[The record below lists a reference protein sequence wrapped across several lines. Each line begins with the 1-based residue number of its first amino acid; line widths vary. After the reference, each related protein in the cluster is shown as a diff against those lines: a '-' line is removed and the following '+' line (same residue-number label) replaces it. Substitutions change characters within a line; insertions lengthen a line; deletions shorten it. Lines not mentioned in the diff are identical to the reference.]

1 MHSQRKIATVI
12 KNTGTYIIAHPH
24 ANQGPGLRY
33 FSRHVI
39 NEFWNTSKCE
49 LAWQQAAAAPVGR
62 GLTRWQSRAHQ
73 QINSDLVKA
82 AVVLNRLEA
91 KLDILGP
98 S

>member
-1 MHSQRKIATVI
+1 MSFGILRSVSWLGSRLQRR
-12 KNTGTYIIAHPH
+12 
-24 ANQGPGLRY
+24 L
-33 FSRHVI
+33 SR
-39 NEFWNTSKCE
+39 
-49 LAWQQAAAAPVGR
+49 R

-91 KLDILGP
+91 KLDSLGP